1 MSSITRNLRVKAPK
15 KYFDEDDDDSDKDEK
30 LATVTVAKKA
40 STRVSKA
47 KPKLSEYEK
56 IRLKNIQNHK
66 EFLDKM
72 RQAARQA
79 KTSTKPIQKQALEL
93 VSLQLLLPLSQI
105 VDIFGDF
112 LGH

>member
-1 MSSITRNLRVKAPK
+1 MILSSTLIGAW
-15 KYFDEDDDDSDKDEK
+15 
-30 LATVTVAKKA
+30 
-40 STRVSKA
+40 
-47 KPKLSEYEK
+47 
-56 IRLKNIQNHK
+56 LKNIQNHK